1 MSYHNFHLQ
10 EVLMMRIMIALIGAS
25 LLITAPRQANSA
37 ELKVFASRAVWTV
50 LQKIGPEFEKE
61 TSHKLTLIT
70 GLSPEFLKR
79 INGGESFDVV
89 AAPPPVLDGLVR
101 SGKVVGSSK
110 VNLVRS
116 DVGVVVRAGAPKPDV
131 SSVEAF
137 KQTLLNAKSITYLPT
152 PGVPALL
159 ERLGLKETLASK
171 TTVPKT
177 EISTELVA
185 KGEIEL
191 AIIVVTQAFT
201 TPGVELAGPLP
212 PEIQTPAVFG
222 AAISSNSQAPGAAQ
236 RLLDSF
242 KTPRAIEVIKAQGMD
257 PM

>member
-1 MSYHNFHLQ
+1 
-10 EVLMMRIMIALIGAS
+10 MMRLVWTFVGS
-25 LLITAPRQANSA
+25 LLLIMSTVAHSA

-50 LQKIGPEFEKE
+50 LQEIGPGFEKE
-61 TSHKLTLIT
+61 TGHKLTLVT

-79 INGGESFDVV
+79 INAGESFDVI
-89 AAPPPVLDGLVR
+89 AAPPPALDGLIKN
-101 SGKVVGSSK
+101 GKVEASSK

-116 DVGVVVRAGAPKPDV
+116 GVGVVVRAGAPKPDV

-137 KQTLLNAKSITYLPT
+137 KQTLLKAKSITYLPV
-152 PGVPALL
+152 PGVPQLL
-159 ERLGLKETLASK
+159 ERLGLKEALASK
-171 TTVPKT
+171 TRVPDT

-185 KGEIEL
+185 RGEIEL

-212 PEIQTPAVFG
+212 KEIENYSVFG
-222 AAISSNSQAPGAAQ
+222 GAISTGSQAPGPAQ
-236 RLLDSF
+236 HLLDLFRTS
-242 KTPRAIEVIKAQGMD
+242 RALEVIKAQGME

>member
-1 MSYHNFHLQ
+1 
-10 EVLMMRIMIALIGAS
+10 MMRLVWTFVGS
-25 LLITAPRQANSA
+25 LLLIMSTVAHSA

-50 LQKIGPEFEKE
+50 LQEIGPGFEKE
-61 TSHKLTLIT
+61 TGHKLTLVT

-79 INGGESFDVV
+79 INAGESFDVI
-89 AAPPPVLDGLVR
+89 AAPPPALDGLIKN
-101 SGKVVGSSK
+101 GKVEASSK

-116 DVGVVVRAGAPKPDV
+116 AVGVVVRAGAPKPDV

-137 KQTLLNAKSITYLPT
+137 KQTLLKAKSITYLPV
-152 PGVPALL
+152 PGVPQLL
-159 ERLGLKETLASK
+159 ERLGLKEALASK
-171 TTVPKT
+171 TRVPDT

-185 KGEIEL
+185 RGEIEL

-212 PEIQTPAVFG
+212 KEIQSYSVFG
-222 AAISSNSQAPGAAQ
+222 GAISTGSQAPGPAQ
-236 RLLDSF
+236 HLLDFFRTS
-242 KTPRAIEVIKAQGMD
+242 RALEVIKAQGME

>member
-1 MSYHNFHLQ
+1 
-10 EVLMMRIMIALIGAS
+10 MMRIVPVLIGS
-25 LLITAPRQANSA
+25 LLLIISTMANSA

-50 LQKIGPEFEKE
+50 LQEIGPGFEKE
-61 TSHKLTLIT
+61 TGHKLTLVT

-79 INGGESFDVV
+79 INAGEPFDVI
-89 AAPPPVLDGLVR
+89 AAPPPALDGLIKN
-101 SGKVVGSSK
+101 GKVAASSK

-116 DVGVVVRAGAPKPDV
+116 AVGVVVRAGAPKPDV

-137 KQTLLNAKSITYLPT
+137 KQTLLKAKSITYLPV
-152 PGVPALL
+152 PGVPQLL
-159 ERLGLKETLASK
+159 EQLGLKDVLASK
-171 TTVPKT
+171 IKVPDT

-185 KGEIEL
+185 RGEIEL

-212 PEIQTPAVFG
+212 KEIQRYSVFG
-222 AAISSNSQAPGAAQ
+222 GAISTASQSPGPAQ
-236 RLLDSF
+236 RLLDSLR
-242 KTPRAIEVIKAQGMD
+242 TPRALEIIKAQGME

>member
-1 MSYHNFHLQ
+1 MTRLVSTFITS
-10 EVLMMRIMIALIGAS
+10 VMLIIS
-25 LLITAPRQANSA
+25 TAANSA

-50 LQKIGPEFEKE
+50 LQQTGPAFEKE
-61 TSHKLTLIT
+61 TGHRLTLVT

-79 INGGESFDVV
+79 IHAGEPFDVI
-89 AAPPPVLDGLVR
+89 AAPLPVLDGLIR
-101 SGKVVGSSK
+101 DGKVAVSSK

-116 DVGVVVRAGAPKPDV
+116 AVGVVVRAGAPKPDV

-137 KQTLLNAKSITYLPT
+137 KQTLLRAKSITYLPV
-152 PGVPALL
+152 PGVPQML
-159 ERLGLKETLASK
+159 ERLGLKDALASK
-171 TTVPKT
+171 TTVPDT

-201 TPGVELAGPLP
+201 TPGAEVAGLLP
-212 PEIQTPAVFG
+212 EEIRLDAAFG
-222 AAISSNSQAPGAAQ
+222 GAISSTTQAPGPAQ
-236 RLLDSF
+236 HLLDSL
-242 KTPRAIEVIKAQGMD
+242 KSPRALEVIKAQGME

>member
-1 MSYHNFHLQ
+1 
-10 EVLMMRIMIALIGAS
+10 MRTLSIFITGLFLIIS
-25 LLITAPRQANSA
+25 TPANSA

-50 LQKIGPEFEKE
+50 LQEIGPAFEKE
-61 TSHKLTLIT
+61 TGHKLTLIT

-79 INGGESFDVV
+79 INAGEPFDVI
-89 AAPPPVLDGLVR
+89 AAPPPALEGLIKD
-101 SGKVVGSSK
+101 GKVAASSK
-110 VNLVRS
+110 TNLVRS
-116 DVGVVVRAGAPKPDV
+116 AVGVVVRAGAPKPDV

-137 KQTLLNAKSITYLPT
+137 KQTLLQAKSITYLPV
-152 PGVPALL
+152 PGVPQLL
-159 ERLGLKETLASK
+159 ERLNLKDALASK
-171 TTVPKT
+171 TKVPDT

-212 PEIQTPAVFG
+212 QEIRLYSTFG
-222 AAISSNSQAPGAAQ
+222 GAISSTSQAPGPAQ
-236 RLLDSF
+236 RLLDSL
-242 KTPRAIEVIKAQGMD
+242 KAPRALEVIKAQGME

>member
-1 MSYHNFHLQ
+1 
-10 EVLMMRIMIALIGAS
+10 MMRIVAVLFGS
-25 LLITAPRQANSA
+25 LLLSTMANSA

-50 LQKIGPEFEKE
+50 LQEIGPGFEKE
-61 TSHKLTLIT
+61 TGHKLTLVT

-79 INGGESFDVV
+79 INAGESFDVI
-89 AAPPPVLDGLVR
+89 AAPPPALDGLIKN
-101 SGKVVGSSK
+101 GKVEASSK

-116 DVGVVVRAGAPKPDV
+116 AVGVVVRAGAPKPDV

-137 KQTLLNAKSITYLPT
+137 KQTLLKAKSITYLPV
-152 PGVPALL
+152 PGVPQLL
-159 ERLGLKETLASK
+159 ERLGLKEALASK
-171 TTVPKT
+171 TRVPDT

-185 KGEIEL
+185 RGEIEL

-212 PEIQTPAVFG
+212 KEIQSYSVFG
-222 AAISSNSQAPGAAQ
+222 GAISTGSQAPGPAQ
-236 RLLDSF
+236 HLLDFFRTS
-242 KTPRAIEVIKAQGMD
+242 RALEVIKAQGME